1 MAKQII
7 NGPKILL
14 MKVLNK
20 KNISFVVALIASMHL
35 YAIEPIAYLNSLGY
49 EPAQKQIASSKNGMI
64 TTQHFLATQVGE
76 KILNQGGN
84 AYDAS
89 IAVAFTL
96 AVVLPRAG
104 NIGGGGFM
112 VIYDKETKQPYTIDF
127 REKAPELS
135 TKDMYLNKDGSF
147 NDKNLSTVGYLAIG
161 VPGTVA
167 GLWEVHQK
175 FGSLPWNELIEDAI
189 YYAENGFEI
198 TPFLA
203 DILLRYSESLSLFA
217 ETKAVS
223 YTHLTLPTIYSV

>member
-20 KNISFVVALIASMHL
+20 KNISFVVALIASTHL
-35 YAIEPIAYLNSLGY
+35 YTTEPIAYLNSLGY
-49 EPAQKQIASSKNGMI
+49 EPAQKEIASSKNGMI

-76 KILNQGGN
+76 KILNRGGN

-112 VIYDKETKQPYTIDF
+112 VFFAAPNKHAKIKKAFSKLVHVPF
-127 REKAPELS
+127 RFENS
-135 TKDMYLNKDGSF
+135 G
-147 NDKNLSTVGYLAIG
+147 STVCVYE
-161 VPGTVA
+161 PN
-167 GLWEVHQK
+167 GL
-175 FGSLPWNELIEDAI
+175 
-189 YYAENGFEI
+189 
-198 TPFLA
+198 
-203 DILLRYSESLSLFA
+203 
-217 ETKAVS
+217 
-223 YTHLTLPTIYSV
+223 

>member
-20 KNISFVVALIASMHL
+20 KNILFVVALIASTHL
-35 YAIEPIAYLNSLGY
+35 YTTEPIAYLNSLGY
-49 EPAQKQIASSKNGMI
+49 EPAQKEMASSKNGMI

-76 KILNQGGN
+76 KILNRGGN

-112 VIYDKETKQPYTIDF
+112 VIY
-127 REKAPELS
+127 
-135 TKDMYLNKDGSF
+135 
-147 NDKNLSTVGYLAIG
+147 
-161 VPGTVA
+161 
-167 GLWEVHQK
+167 
-175 FGSLPWNELIEDAI
+175 
-189 YYAENGFEI
+189 
-198 TPFLA
+198 
-203 DILLRYSESLSLFA
+203 LSLI
-217 ETKAVS
+217 
-223 YTHLTLPTIYSV
+223 HI